1 MSRSITATT
10 AMTDRRQF
18 LVGTGAAALG
28 ALLMS
33 RPDRVFAEAA
43 RAFHLPHLSPAAA
56 ALPPSPSPSLA
67 AFASHIG
74 STFVV
79 RTTEFGAV
87 RLSLVEVTPARQ
99 DALLTG
105 EAFSMLFEGP
115 LAAPLTGTQ
124 QELRHSTLGAH
135 VLDLLPIGRALNV
148 QHYQSVIDTRILTP
162 GATTTKAA

>member
-1 MSRSITATT
+1 MTNSITAT
-10 AMTDRRQF
+10 AALTDRRQF
-18 LVGTGAAALG
+18 LVGTGAAAL
-28 ALLMS
+28 AAVLMS
-33 RPDRVFAEAA
+33 RPDRVLAEAA
-43 RAFHLPHLSPAAA
+43 RAFHLPHLSQAAA
-56 ALPPSPSPSLA
+56 ALPLPVSLA

-87 RLSLVEVTPARQ
+87 RLTLVEVTPARQ

-124 QELRHSTLGAH
+124 QELRHSMLGAH
-135 VLDLLPIGRALNV
+135 VFDLLPIGRALNV

-162 GATTTKAA
+162 GATATKAA